1 MSADLIALP
10 LLVIAKKNNTRNTMF
25 GIHRT
30 CAAAASILVLAGTAY
45 AAEPFSL
52 TSSSFKEDALIP
64 AKMGGDIKQN
74 PNCVGENV
82 SPALS
87 WSDPPAGTMSY
98 ALLMFDPEAN
108 PPEGISQWVAY
119 GIPVSATGFAEGATS
134 MQTDKYVG
142 GKNSF
147 GLSHYAGPCT
157 PPGGPHHYMFSLIAT
172 DLEPNALKP
181 GLTRD
186 ELIKALDGHAK
197 GAAVLIG
204 RFKHS

>member
-1 MSADLIALP
+1 MITT
-10 LLVIAKKNNTRNTMF
+10 AKKTNARNTMF
-25 GIHRT
+25 GVRQT
-30 CAAAASILVLAGTAY
+30 CAAASIFLLGATAY

-108 PPEGISQWVAY
+108 PPEGIS
-119 GIPVSATGFAEGATS
+119 
-134 MQTDKYVG
+134 
-142 GKNSF
+142 
-147 GLSHYAGPCT
+147 
-157 PPGGPHHYMFSLIAT
+157 
-172 DLEPNALKP
+172 
-181 GLTRD
+181 
-186 ELIKALDGHAK
+186 
-197 GAAVLIG
+197 
-204 RFKHS
+204 